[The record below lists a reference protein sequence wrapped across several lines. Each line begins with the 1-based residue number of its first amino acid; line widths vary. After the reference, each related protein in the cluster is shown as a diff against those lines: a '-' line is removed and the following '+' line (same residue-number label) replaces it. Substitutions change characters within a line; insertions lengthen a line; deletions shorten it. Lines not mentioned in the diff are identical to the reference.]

1 MPIFHTTEGF
11 SVQGWRLK
19 KVKCSLNHV
28 VDLVVCTVEPSYRE
42 LSICPVDYYQCE
54 DKSCILCIY
63 VCDGHQDCESDE
75 QQTECNQTV
84 TLPTLNCPNILSP
97 RPCTFTRKTRND
109 FSNVDN
115 SHLLHCR
122 HVLCPGMF
130 KCRHNYCIYIVAI
143 CDGVVDCPESEDE
156 RSCLNIY
163 CPGAV
168 SLNVFQHGIFVM
180 VIQIVC

>member
-54 DKSCILCIY
+54 DKSCILSIY
-63 VCDGHQDCESDE
+63 VCDGYQDCDSDE

-84 TLPTLNCPNILSP
+84 TLPTFNCPNSGFWL
-97 RPCTFTRKTRND
+97 RN
-109 FSNVDN
+109 N
-115 SHLLHCR
+115 H
-122 HVLCPGMF
+122 
-130 KCRHNYCIYIVAI
+130 YISAHSV
-143 CDGVVDCPESEDE
+143 CDGIIQCDDGED
-156 RSCLNIY
+156 
-163 CPGAV
+163 
-168 SLNVFQHGIFVM
+168 
-180 VIQIVC
+180 